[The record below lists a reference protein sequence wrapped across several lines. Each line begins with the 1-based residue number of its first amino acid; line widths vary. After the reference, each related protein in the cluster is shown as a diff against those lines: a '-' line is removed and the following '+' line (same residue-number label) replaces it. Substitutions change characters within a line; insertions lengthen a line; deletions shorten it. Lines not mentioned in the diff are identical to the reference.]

1 MIPVQ
6 QVVNGVAA
14 YMAKA
19 IEQNYDGNTYQRL
32 LAGMAIG
39 IAQRRAV
46 ELMQKLME
54 NKAAQAVNLVNN
66 DGKVDVE
73 LLRDVAGEQM
83 AQMGK
88 LQIDVP
94 LLGRLTFAPADV
106 EKIYETIMEG

>member
-19 IEQNYDGNTYQRL
+19 IEQNYDGSTYQRL

-46 ELMQKLME
+46 ELMQKVLE
-54 NKAAQAVNLVNN
+54 NKAAQAVNLATA
-66 DGKVDVE
+66 DGKIDIE
-73 LLRDVAGEQM
+73 LLRDVAEEQM
-83 AQMGK
+83 QQMGK

-94 LLGRLTFAPADV
+94 MLGRLTFKPADV
-106 EKIYETIMEG
+106 ETIYETIMEG